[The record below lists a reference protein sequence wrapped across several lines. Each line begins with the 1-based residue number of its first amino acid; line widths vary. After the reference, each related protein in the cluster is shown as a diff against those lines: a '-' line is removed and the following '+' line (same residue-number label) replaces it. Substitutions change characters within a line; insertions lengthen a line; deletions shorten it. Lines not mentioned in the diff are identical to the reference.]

1 MRMNLPAQ
9 VASAAERRSAIVD
22 ILSRAGEDVTHFV
35 PSPEGYLEVPV
46 VGVPARLLVYR
57 MENGRILSELTEEA
71 RKQNVALEDF
81 KQRSETVEIQRL
93 LHRLLFD
100 KARDPGAPIYQELER
115 YERQTE
121 PLLIQRDGMV
131 LNGNRRLAAMR
142 ELREQNG
149 ERFGQFE
156 TVSVALL
163 PDDLEREQLEVIEA
177 ALQMAPNLKLEY
189 GWISRRLKLRQ
200 HARDIDR
207 ERIVEAYRFP
217 DAAAIDVELG
227 ELELAETYLEWIG
240 QPQHFALVEGHE
252 THFAKMYEKLH
263 LLKQAHVRDV
273 WTLFGFAML
282 RAEGAI
288 DGKILHYFPFTDPVP
303 PGLRHWVP
311 RTLAEDRGLTDRQDV
326 GENRPFDKALAARL
340 RPLIDDPHHAEST
353 ATAVVA
359 LSDILKGNER
369 KLLGFDQLLAQLRK
383 AHETLQQIDV
393 EKLSPA
399 QLRRVRAQIAALWEQ
414 LGTSSRGTATSSG
427 FPESKRDLQE
437 VLHDAWRDAKRIL
450 RR

>member
-1 MRMNLPAQ
+1 MRMSLPTR

-22 ILSRAGEDVTHFV
+22 ALSRAEDVTHFV

-46 VGVPARLLVYR
+46 VDVPARLLLYR
-57 MENGRILSELTEEA
+57 MENGRILSELTAEA
-71 RKQNVALEDF
+71 RKQNVALEEL
-81 KQRSETVEIQRL
+81 KQRAETVEIQRL
-93 LHRLLFD
+93 LHRLLLD
-100 KARDPGAPIYQELER
+100 KARDPSAPIFEEFER
-115 YERQTE
+115 YGRQTE
-121 PLLIQRDGMV
+121 PLLIQRDGVV

-149 ERFGQFE
+149 ERFGQLE
-156 TVSVALL
+156 AVRAALL
-163 PDDLEREQLEVIEA
+163 PDDLEREQLEIIEA

-189 GWISRRLKLRQ
+189 GWINRRLKLRQ

-207 ERIVEAYRFP
+207 ERIVEAYRLRN
-217 DAAAIDVELG
+217 AAAIDVELG
-227 ELELAETYLEWIG
+227 ELELAEAYLEWIR
-240 QPQHFALVEGHE
+240 QPRDFAVVDAHE
-252 THFAKMYEKLH
+252 THFAEMYEKLQ
-263 LLKQAHVRDV
+263 LLKQAHMRDV

-282 RAEGAI
+282 RAEAVV
-288 DGKILHYFPFTDPVP
+288 DGNILHYFPFTDPVP
-303 PGLRHWVP
+303 VGLRHWVP
-311 RTLAEDRGLTDRQDV
+311 RTLAEDRGLTDRQDI

-353 ATAVVA
+353 ATAVVT
-359 LSDILKGNER
+359 LSDTLKGNER
-369 KLLGFDQLLAQLRK
+369 KLVGFEQLLAQLRK
-383 AHETLQQIDV
+383 AQETLQQIDV